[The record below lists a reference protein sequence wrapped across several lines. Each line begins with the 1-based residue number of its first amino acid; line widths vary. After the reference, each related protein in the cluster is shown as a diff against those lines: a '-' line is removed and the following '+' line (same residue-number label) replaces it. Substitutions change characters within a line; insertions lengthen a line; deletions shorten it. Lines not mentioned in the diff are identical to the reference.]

1 MLLNSLV
8 LLFGYFYLE
17 YSSKVKDAF
26 NILVKNDF
34 SDTWSVCLVIGIP
47 FYLYLWISSHFLVD
61 IGMGNH
67 SSFCFSVV
75 GFVMYACDR
84 SIFPSQLPKY
94 APKRRMLIQREKRNE
109 TE

>member
-47 FYLYLWISSHFLVD
+47 FYL
-61 IGMGNH
+61 
-67 SSFCFSVV
+67 
-75 GFVMYACDR
+75 
-84 SIFPSQLPKY
+84 
-94 APKRRMLIQREKRNE
+94 
-109 TE
+109 